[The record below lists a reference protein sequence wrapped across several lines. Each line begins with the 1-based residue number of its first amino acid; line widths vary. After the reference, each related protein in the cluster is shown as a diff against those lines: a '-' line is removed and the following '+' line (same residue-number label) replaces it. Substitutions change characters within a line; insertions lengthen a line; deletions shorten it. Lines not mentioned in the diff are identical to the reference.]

1 MTKIPDFTYKDLIKK
16 LRNAGFKF
24 DRQAKGSHEIW
35 YNPISKKRTV
45 VPNHPGTISKSTLKA
60 ILKQT
65 GLKLD

>member
-45 VPNHPGTISKSTLKA
+45 VPNHLGQYQKVL
-60 ILKQT
+60 
-65 GLKLD
+65 